1 MRALAA
7 RGMSFVAV
15 AGEND
20 KLNFQRYQKV
30 IDRTFDEDVTGDD
43 IYYVGDRA
51 FYRCVDIGNVDL
63 PNLIECGQ
71 YSFCRDYRSANTN
84 LHLVNL
90 PRCKVVGKGAFYLSA
105 RSTIPNVS
113 DGQVFLPAVET
124 IGENAFMYSG
134 FVYYDIGENVKSI
147 GVRAFC
153 CPEANSNSIVRVIIR
168 AKQPPT
174 IGTYAFQY
182 SNTKI
187 SAEFPNLTRA
197 QVEAIANYPWN
208 GKKFVASDDEWTV
221 S

>member
-90 PRCKVVGKGAFYLSA
+90 PRCKVVGKNAFYMSA
-105 RSTIPNVS
+105 RFTNPNVS

-124 IGENAFMYSG
+124 IGEAAFMYSG
-134 FVYYDIGENVKSI
+134 FVYFDIGENVKSI

-153 CPEANSNSIVRVIIR
+153 NPEVNSNSIVRVIIR

-174 IGTYAFQY
+174 IGAYAFLY
-182 SNTKI
+182 SNTNM